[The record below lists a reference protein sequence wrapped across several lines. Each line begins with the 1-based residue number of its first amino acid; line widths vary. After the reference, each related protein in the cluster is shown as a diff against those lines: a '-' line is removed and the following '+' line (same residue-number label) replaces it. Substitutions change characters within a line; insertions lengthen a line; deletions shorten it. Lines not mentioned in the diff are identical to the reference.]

1 MWAQR
6 GPFVRVIL
14 IKGQSAY
21 DALRVFIDE
30 LAGAFAAR
38 GYRPEIIDGLAEPD
52 LDAAFHRAA
61 AVGPTSL
68 VFTFNI
74 LGDYR
79 DAAGRTLGQ
88 IFGAPHVIQYVDYP
102 LTHWVAM
109 DRTARDTA
117 ILTIDES
124 HAAAVRSI
132 YGADH
137 FAHVGFLPHAAIGGV
152 AQVSADPEAFAAE
165 RPIPLLFAGTF
176 YVPRDPWWETQQPV
190 IRAMFERAVEIALS
204 VEWVPAMNA
213 LDVALT
219 EFGLDPQDP
228 DVAPFR
234 KMATHVHEH
243 VRAHRRLHL
252 LVAAAEAG
260 LPLHV
265 YGKGHE
271 PFAERYRNV
280 TYGGEADLGAMVA
293 LMGKSRMVL
302 NANANFGMG
311 SHERP
316 LSAFLAGAAAA
327 TDESSF
333 YVSQFQ
339 QGEIAL
345 YRWQALDEDMAAL
358 GRLIGDPEALW
369 RMGQAGQRRV
379 QQGHG
384 WGHRIDGIV
393 AAAEAAHSRVAV
405 AA

>member
-1 MWAQR
+1 MKAQT
-6 GPFVRVIL
+6 GAVVRVIL
-14 IKGQSAY
+14 IKGESAY
-21 DALRVFIDE
+21 DALRVFVDE
-30 LAGAFAAR
+30 LAAAFAER
-38 GYRPEIIDGLAEPD
+38 GYRPEIIDGLAEAD
-52 LDAAFHRAA
+52 LEAAFHRAA
-61 AVGPTSL
+61 GAGPTKL

-79 DAAGRTLGQ
+79 DAAGRSLSQ

-102 LTHWVAM
+102 LTHWVAL

-124 HAAAVRSI
+124 HGAAVRQA

-137 FAHVGFLPHAAIGGV
+137 FAHVGFLPHAAIG
-152 AQVSADPEAFAAE
+152 APAPAAADPKAFVAE

-176 YVPRDPWWETQQPV
+176 YVPKDPWWESQQPV

-204 VEWVPAMNA
+204 VEWAPA
-213 LDVALT
+213 LDVLDLALS
-219 EFGLDPQDP
+219 EYGLDPHDP
-228 DVAPFR
+228 GVAPFR

-252 LVAAAEAG
+252 MVAAAEAG

-271 PFAERYRNV
+271 PYLERYPHV
-280 TYGGEADLGAMVA
+280 THGGEAHLAAMVG

-327 TDESSF
+327 SDDSSF
-333 YVSQFQ
+333 YASQFR

-345 YRWQALDEDMAAL
+345 YRWRALDEDLASL
-358 GRLIGDPEALW
+358 GRLIEDREALW
-369 RMGQAGQRRV
+369 TMAQAGQQRV
-379 QQGHG
+379 LEGHC
-384 WGHRIDGIV
+384 WSHRIDGIV
-393 AAAEAAHSRVAV
+393 AAADAARGRIAV